1 MQHSIE
7 RAVVEIFQEK
17 REAFKMSQE
26 ELSISISK
34 SSKTIYRLEKNYT
47 TLSFD
52 LFISLC
58 DVFNLDPS
66 STIEKA
72 KTTFSPIER

>member
-7 RAVVEIFQEK
+7 RAVVKIFQEK
-17 REAFKMSQE
+17 RKALKMSQE
-26 ELSISISK
+26 DLSILVSK
-34 SSKTIYRLEKNYT
+34 SSKTIYRIEKNYT

-58 DVFNLDPS
+58 DVLNLDPS
-66 STIEKA
+66 SIIEEA

>member
-17 REAFKMSQE
+17 REALKMSQE

-34 SSKTIYRLEKNYT
+34 SSKNY
-47 TLSFD
+47 
-52 LFISLC
+52 I
-58 DVFNLDPS
+58 
-66 STIEKA
+66 
-72 KTTFSPIER
+72 

>member
-17 REAFKMSQE
+17 REALKMSRE
-26 ELSISISK
+26 ELSILISK